1 MESDEAERGS
11 APVDGAEPGTV
22 ALERHAPGVA
32 IVTLRGEH
40 DLASRAEINAIL
52 ARVGGEVDVLVDLSE
67 CSFIDSSVIGA
78 LVAAVQTFAERGRR
92 LELAIPS
99 DAVTIQR
106 VAKVAGLA
114 TFLAIHETREAGLAS
129 VSGRLKARRR
139 HRAAG

>member
-1 MESDEAERGS
+1 MKSDEAERRA
-11 APVDGAEPGTV
+11 APVDGPVPGTV

-40 DLASRAEINAIL
+40 DLSTRAEINATL
-52 ARVGGEVDVLVDLSE
+52 ARVGGEADVLVDLSE

-78 LVAAVQTFAERGRR
+78 LVAAFQTFAERGRR

-99 DAVTIQR
+99 EAVTIQR

-129 VSGRLKARRR
+129 IS
-139 HRAAG
+139 AG

>member
-1 MESDEAERGS
+1 MKSDEAERRA
-11 APVDGAEPGTV
+11 APVEGRVPGTV

-32 IVTLRGEH
+32 IVTLRGDH
-40 DLASRAEINAIL
+40 DLATRAEINATL
-52 ARVGGEVDVLVDLSE
+52 ARVGGEADVLVDLSE

-78 LVAAVQTFAERGRR
+78 LVAAFQTLAEGGRR

-106 VAKVAGLA
+106 VAQVAGLA

-129 VSGRLKARRR
+129 ISPA
-139 HRAAG
+139 

>member
-40 DLASRAEINAIL
+40 DLATRAEINATL
-52 ARVGGEVDVLVDLSE
+52 ARVGGEADVLVDLSQ

-78 LVAAVQTFAERGRR
+78 LVAAFQTFAERGRR

-99 DAVTIQR
+99 EAVTIQR
-106 VAKVAGLA
+106 VAKVAGVA

-129 VSGRLKARRR
+129 IS
-139 HRAAG
+139 AG

>member
-1 MESDEAERGS
+1 MKSDEAERRA
-11 APVDGAEPGTV
+11 APVDGPVPGTV

-40 DLASRAEINAIL
+40 DLATRAEINATL
-52 ARVGGEVDVLVDLSE
+52 ARVGGEADVLVDLSE

-78 LVAAVQTFAERGRR
+78 LVAALQTFAERGRR

-114 TFLAIHETREAGLAS
+114 TFLPIHETREAGLAS
-129 VSGRLKARRR
+129 ISAS
-139 HRAAG
+139 

>member
-1 MESDEAERGS
+1 M
-11 APVDGAEPGTV
+11 DGAEPGTV

-40 DLASRAEINAIL
+40 DLATRAEINATL
-52 ARVGGEVDVLVDLSE
+52 ARVGGEADVLVDLSQ

-78 LVAAVQTFAERGRR
+78 LVAAFQTFAEGGRR

-99 DAVTIQR
+99 EAVTIQR

-129 VSGRLKARRR
+129 IS
-139 HRAAG
+139 AG